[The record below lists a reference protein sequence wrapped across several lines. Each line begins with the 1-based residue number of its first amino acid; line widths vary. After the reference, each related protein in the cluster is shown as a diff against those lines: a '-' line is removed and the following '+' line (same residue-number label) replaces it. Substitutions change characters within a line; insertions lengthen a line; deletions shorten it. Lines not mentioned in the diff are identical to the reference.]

1 LSFKVNVKYKPFPT
15 LQLTENVFEILNYF
29 QKQFIKKIKL
39 MSFQPVFAQF
49 WEKVKESIENK
60 TYAKLT
66 LAKTIG
72 DTELKNIYVRP
83 VLLEND
89 VFSLSVTAKYKTEE
103 VESFHSLEEAF
114 FVLAPYMNNPFLT
127 ALLFTTENDITFKL
141 NKKRVGS
148 IIEQAPTFKKASDVI
163 LEMKEKGI

>member
-1 LSFKVNVKYKPFPT
+1 
-15 LQLTENVFEILNYF
+15 
-29 QKQFIKKIKL
+29 
-39 MSFQPVFAQF
+39 MSYQPVFAQF
-49 WEKVKESIENK
+49 WEKVKESIQNG

-83 VLLEND
+83 VLND
-89 VFSLSVTAKYKTEE
+89 DIFSLSITARYKTEE
-103 VESFHSLEEAF
+103 VESFHTIDETF
-114 FVLAPYMNNPFLT
+114 IILAPYMNNPFLT

-148 IIEQAPTFKKASDVI
+148 IVEQAPTFKNASDVI
-163 LEMKEKGI
+163 LEMKAKGISI

>member
-1 LSFKVNVKYKPFPT
+1 
-15 LQLTENVFEILNYF
+15 
-29 QKQFIKKIKL
+29 

-49 WEKVKESIENK
+49 WGKVKESITNK

-83 VLLEND
+83 VLSGD
-89 VFSLSVTAKYKTEE
+89 IFSLSITARYKTEE

-148 IIEQAPTFKKASDVI
+148 IIEQAPTFKNASDVI

>member
-1 LSFKVNVKYKPFPT
+1 
-15 LQLTENVFEILNYF
+15 
-29 QKQFIKKIKL
+29 

-83 VLLEND
+83 VLSEEGFKL
-89 VFSLSVTAKYKTEE
+89 SLTARYKTEE
-103 VESFHSLEEAF
+103 IESFHTLDEAF

-148 IIEQAPTFKKASDVI
+148 IIEQAPTFKNASDVI
-163 LEMKEKGI
+163 IEMKEKGL

>member
-1 LSFKVNVKYKPFPT
+1 
-15 LQLTENVFEILNYF
+15 
-29 QKQFIKKIKL
+29 
-39 MSFQPVFAQF
+39 MSFQPIFAEF
-49 WEKVKESIENK
+49 WEKVKESIADK

-89 VFSLSVTAKYKTEE
+89 EFKLSVIARYKTEE
-103 VESFHSLEEAF
+103 IESFHSLEEAF

-141 NKKRVGS
+141 NKKRVGT
-148 IIEQAPTFKKASDVI
+148 IIEQAPTFKNASDVI
-163 LEMKEKGI
+163 IVMKEKGL

>member
-1 LSFKVNVKYKPFPT
+1 
-15 LQLTENVFEILNYF
+15 
-29 QKQFIKKIKL
+29 
-39 MSFQPVFAQF
+39 MSYEPIFALF
-49 WEKVKESIENK
+49 WESVKQSIQNG

-83 VLLEND
+83 VLLEDD
-89 VFSLSVTAKYKTEE
+89 VFSLSLSAKYKTEE
-103 VESFHSLEEAF
+103 IESFHTLDEAF
-114 FVLAPYMNNPFLT
+114 IVLAPYMNNPFLT

-148 IIEQAPTFKKASDVI
+148 IIEQPPTFKNASDVI
-163 LEMKEKGI
+163 IEMKEKGII

>member
-1 LSFKVNVKYKPFPT
+1 
-15 LQLTENVFEILNYF
+15 
-29 QKQFIKKIKL
+29 

-49 WEKVKESIENK
+49 WEKVKESIDNK

-83 VLLEND
+83 VLSGD
-89 VFSLSVTAKYKTEE
+89 IFSLSITARYKTEE

-148 IIEQAPTFKKASDVI
+148 IIEQAPTFKNASDVI

>member
-1 LSFKVNVKYKPFPT
+1 
-15 LQLTENVFEILNYF
+15 
-29 QKQFIKKIKL
+29 

-49 WEKVKESIENK
+49 WEKVKESIDNK

-83 VLLEND
+83 VLND
-89 VFSLSVTAKYKTEE
+89 GVFSLSITARYKTEE

-127 ALLFTTENDITFKL
+127 ALLFTTENDVTFKL

-148 IIEQAPTFKKASDVI
+148 IIEQAPTFKNASDVI
-163 LEMKEKGI
+163 LEMKEKGL

>member
-1 LSFKVNVKYKPFPT
+1 
-15 LQLTENVFEILNYF
+15 
-29 QKQFIKKIKL
+29 

-49 WEKVKESIENK
+49 WEKVKESITNK

-83 VLLEND
+83 VLSND
-89 VFSLSVTAKYKTEE
+89 VFSLSITARYKTEE

-148 IIEQAPTFKKASDVI
+148 IIEQAPTFKNASDVI
-163 LEMKEKGI
+163 LEMKEKGIWLMIFD

>member
-1 LSFKVNVKYKPFPT
+1 
-15 LQLTENVFEILNYF
+15 
-29 QKQFIKKIKL
+29 
-39 MSFQPVFAQF
+39 MSYEPIFALF
-49 WEKVKESIENK
+49 WERVKQSIQDK
-60 TYAKLT
+60 TFAKLT

-89 VFSLSVTAKYKTEE
+89 VFSLSLIARYKTEE
-103 VESFHSLEEAF
+103 IESFHSLEDAYA
-114 FVLAPYMNNPFLT
+114 VLFPYMNNPFLT

-141 NKKRVGS
+141 NKKRVGT
-148 IIEQAPTFKKASDVI
+148 IIEQAPTFKSASDVI

>member
-1 LSFKVNVKYKPFPT
+1 
-15 LQLTENVFEILNYF
+15 
-29 QKQFIKKIKL
+29 

-49 WEKVKESIENK
+49 WEKVKESIENH

-83 VLLEND
+83 VLNND
-89 VFSLSVTAKYKTEE
+89 VLSLSITARYKTEE
-103 VESFHSLEEAF
+103 IESFHSLEEAF

-148 IIEQAPTFKKASDVI
+148 IIEQAPTFKNASDVI
-163 LEMKEKGI
+163 LEMKEKGVSLLIFD